1 MDFNDCIEF
10 AKATHTCY
18 MATVDKDQPHV
29 RPIGM
34 WFADQSGFYFQT
46 ETVKSLDKQLRANKK
61 VELCFFGGQPARTM
75 RVTGQIE
82 FLNDADL
89 KSRVIKERTF
99 LKGLD
104 DIVSIF
110 RMAKGEAFFWTM
122 ADNMK
127 ESQIERIRFGGA

>member
-10 AKATHTCY
+10 AKSTRTCY

-34 WFADQSGFYFQT
+34 WFADQAGFYFQT

-61 VELCFFGGQPARTM
+61 VELCFYGGQPPKTM

-82 FLNDADL
+82 FLSDAEL
-89 KSRVIKERTF
+89 KSKVIKERGF

-104 DIVSIF
+104 NIVSIF

-127 ESQIERIRFGGA
+127 EAQIERIKFGGA